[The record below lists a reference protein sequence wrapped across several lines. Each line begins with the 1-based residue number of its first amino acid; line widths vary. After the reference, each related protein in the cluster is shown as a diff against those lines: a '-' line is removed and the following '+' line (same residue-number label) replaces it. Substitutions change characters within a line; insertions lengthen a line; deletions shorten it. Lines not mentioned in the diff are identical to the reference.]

1 MQEAAPGIGCLPIV
15 FVNVYFVQAGDD
27 WVLVDT
33 GLPGHAPDIIAA
45 AQERFGAGV
54 KPAAIVL
61 THGHFDHAANAR
73 ELAQVWDVPVY
84 AHALELPYLSGQSDY
99 PPQDP
104 TVGGAIAF
112 LSRFFSSRGM
122 DLGACVH
129 ALPLD
134 GSVPGLPGWRALHT
148 PGHAPGHVSLLRP
161 SDRAILAGDA
171 LATVNMD
178 SLVALAT
185 KKQQISRPP
194 APFDYDWEAARR
206 SAEHLADLSPTVLAC
221 GHGVP
226 MSGPDLSADLTAFAD
241 KFPTPSH
248 GRYVNAPAIT
258 DETGLLSVPPPAPD
272 PLPRVAV
279 GIGLGALAGLAF
291 AMIRRRRK

>member
-1 MQEAAPGIGCLPIV
+1 MPEIAPGIFCLPII

-33 GLPGHAPDIIAA
+33 GLPGHVPNIIAA

-61 THGHFDHAANAR
+61 THGHFDHAGNAR
-73 ELAQVWDVPVY
+73 ELADAWGVPIY
-84 AHALELPYLSGQSDY
+84 AHAWERPYLSGQSDY

-104 TVGGAIAF
+104 TIGGAISF
-112 LSRFFSSRGM
+112 MSRFFSTSGI
-122 DLGACVH
+122 DLGERLQE
-129 ALPLD
+129 LPAD

-171 LATVNMD
+171 LATVDMD
-178 SLVALAT
+178 SFLALAT
-185 KKQQISRPP
+185 KKPQISRPP

-206 SAEHLADLSPTVLAC
+206 SAEHLADLSPSVLAC

-226 MSGPDLSADLTAFAD
+226 MSGPTLAADLIAFAD
-241 KFPTPSH
+241 NFPTPSH
-248 GRYVNAPAIT
+248 GRYVDAPAT
-258 DETGLLSVPPPAPD
+258 VDETGVVSVPPPAPD
-272 PLPRVAV
+272 PLPRIAL

-291 AMIRRRRK
+291 ALLRRRRK